1 MLQEVRTLLF
11 TPSRDKGVRRWQQ
24 AAITFFGL
32 WGISIFFMISTS
44 FLIVSVQALVLL
56 NTAASLTAATV
67 TQSLCSRAGTQQSYP
82 FGFGLYRLSVVVR
95 LGSTVFLVFG
105 CVTTVVESL
114 HRGTHGHHSNP
125 FFLLALGGVQLLSQL
140 VFLRDVC
147 LTDRVTGHRGMAG
160 AHSEDLLHSLCASAC
175 SGRRGMVGGG
185 FFEEFHSPSSAL
197 AQSQPPGGSP
207 VAHTPSCG
215 AQRTMRR
222 NCTQTVVYLLCPIT
236 CVVTS
241 LLMVATDS
249 SLPDVAGALCL
260 AVYYAYVGYQNG
272 RDMLD
277 LLMNKCVTDPRR
289 LRNLERCVRNIRMLD
304 GVLQVQST
312 VWWNL
317 NVSESMLLI
326 RLQLMSASDACS
338 VSQAVRTQLAELA
351 TYVYVECFP
360 ANGANYLGR
369 STQLSWGEPLMGAH
383 GHSHGVHVHSHGG
396 LQGHE
401 HGHSH
406 GNGHDSDNGHHDH
419 GCDHS
424 HSHLFVRKGE
434 VNLSATRHSNEFG
447 NINGDPRRGSVGAT
461 LPYGEQGFPAAVSST
476 AYASGAP
483 AAVAFPIPP
492 TSTNGGC
499 DSPAKRHGL
508 VSGVPSI
515 GSPSLGKPLPMAYDA
530 ANSSA
535 TSAAPSPFT
544 GFPHDASNFCG
555 EGRTNAFSRLAQHV
569 PGDTAAEAADS
580 TSFPAMPSSRQ
591 PVIPPPVFTPFRD
604 GGVHIGSEVRRGAP
618 HSATYDHV

>member
-1 MLQEVRTLLF
+1 MLQEVCTLLF

-24 AAITFFGL
+24 AAITFSGL

-44 FLIVSVQALVLL
+44 FLIASMQALVLL
-56 NTAASLTAATV
+56 NTAASLTAAAV

-95 LGSTVFLVFG
+95 LGSTIFLVFG
-105 CVTTVVESL
+105 CVTTMVESL

-125 FFLLALGGVQLLSQL
+125 SFLLALGGLQLLSQL

-160 AHSEDLLHSLCASAC
+160 AHSEDLLHLLCVSAC
-175 SGRRGMVGGG
+175 RDRRGMGGGG

-207 VAHTPSCG
+207 AVHGPSCG

-222 NCTQTVVYLLCPIT
+222 NFTQTAVYLLCPIT
-236 CVVTS
+236 CVVAS
-241 LLMVATDS
+241 LLMVVTDS
-249 SLPDVAGALCL
+249 SLPDVVGALWL
-260 AVYYAYVGYQNG
+260 AVYYAYVGYRNG

-289 LRNLERCVRNIRMLD
+289 LRNLEQCLRNIKMLD

-326 RLQLMSASDACS
+326 RLRLMSGSDACS
-338 VSQAVRTQLAELA
+338 VSHAVRRQLAELA

-360 ANGANYLGR
+360 ANGANDLGH
-369 STQLSWGEPLMGAH
+369 STQLSWGASLMGAH
-383 GHSHGVHVHSHGG
+383 GHSHGVHGHNHGG
-396 LQGHE
+396 VQGHE

-406 GNGHDSDNGHHDH
+406 SNGRDDDNGHHDH

-424 HSHLFVRKGE
+424 HSHLFASKGE
-434 VNLSATRHSNEFG
+434 VNLPARIYSNEFG
-447 NINGDPRRGSVGAT
+447 NINGDPPTDSVGAD
-461 LPYGEQGFPAAVSST
+461 LPYGEQGFPGAVSST
-476 AYASGAP
+476 AYAGGAP
-483 AAVAFPIPP
+483 AALAFPTPP
-492 TSTNGGC
+492 AATSGGC
-499 DSPAKRHGL
+499 DSSTKRHGL
-508 VSGVPSI
+508 ASGVPPI
-515 GSPSLGKPLPMAYDA
+515 GRPSSVQALPMAYDA
-530 ANSSA
+530 ANRSA
-535 TSAAPSPFT
+535 TLSTPSPFT
-544 GFPHDASNFCG
+544 GVPHGASSSCG
-555 EGRTNAFSRLAQHV
+555 GGCTNEGSRFAQHA
-569 PGDTAAEAADS
+569 PGDTAAQAADS
-580 TSFPAMPSSRQ
+580 LRLPAAPSSRL
-591 PVIPPPVFTPFRD
+591 PAIPPPAFTPFRD
-604 GGVHIGSEVRRGAP
+604 GDVHIGSNVRGGAP